1 MRSILI
7 NITIALVAL
16 GAAFAYSGFY
26 CLNSGEP
33 DLAEGLLMTFAV
45 PFFIGAFISLTGV
58 AATPRTVQQ

>member
-16 GAAFAYSGFY
+16 AAAFAYSGFY

-45 PFFIGAFISLTGV
+45 PLFIGAFISLTGV